1 MLPRTARIRTALVC
15 LSVFFALFI
24 VLVPRPAHAQD
35 DGSSKEEGRHGRKYK
50 APPQTSEIEVTVL
63 RGFNKKPIM
72 NAAVVFHPVDA
83 DGKDEG
89 FLEMKT
95 DPDGKAKIDVIPTG
109 SSVRVQVIATG
120 YATYAEDYKIS
131 EPQRKITIDMQRPHA
146 QVSTYVDESGKP
158 SSIKPGVQEPVRPK
172 LDKNGNPITPSTSGG
187 GNATGNTPTSSS
199 AGSGAKM
206 Q

>member
-1 MLPRTARIRTALVC
+1 MLPRNTPFRTGLVC
-15 LSVFFALFI
+15 LSAFFVLFLA
-24 VLVPRPAHAQD
+24 LVPRPLHAQD

-50 APPQTSEIEVTVL
+50 APPETSEIEVTVL

-131 EPQRKITIDMQRPHA
+131 EPLRKITIDMQRPHA

-158 SSIKPGVQEPVRPK
+158 SSIKPGVQ
-172 LDKNGNPITPSTSGG
+172 
-187 GNATGNTPTSSS
+187 
-199 AGSGAKM
+199 
-206 Q
+206 